1 MIEDALRSFVDLVHL
16 ESFVELVHLES
27 TPNKKPYNLESS
39 VSFLG
44 IDFHSFS
51 LAELYQLQKSHLH
64 VFMKKI
70 EKFPKKSVIPKFR

>member
-27 TPNKKPYNLESS
+27 TPNKKPYNFESS

-44 IDFHSFS
+44 INFHSFS

-64 VFMKKI
+64 VVMKRLKN
-70 EKFPKKSVIPKFR
+70 FPRNL